1 MSKSQYFIGIDPG
14 AKGAICLL
22 AVNPTGD
29 QIEFLDNDLAPE
41 ILHRNL
47 TKVNKKINMAMIE
60 DVHSLHGMS
69 AKSNFSFG
77 WNVGML
83 RTLLDLQSFG
93 HDLVKPKEWQKAVGV
108 SVPQKFKGS
117 VRSKMLKNAVADIC
131 ERIYPGCQIRGPQGG
146 LKDGRSDA
154 LMIAHFCR
162 LKYKT

>member
-22 AVNPTGD
+22 CVGEDKTTLD
-29 QIEFLDNDLAPE
+29 FLDNDTSVE

-47 TKVNKKINMAMIE
+47 SKVSQLITMAMIE

-93 HDLVKPKEWQKAVGV
+93 HDLVKPKEWQKGVGV

-117 VRSKMLKNAVADIC
+117 VRSKMLKNAVADMC
-131 ERIYPGCQIRGPQGG
+131 ERLYPGCQIRGPQGG